1 MAQDGLTFGVMAIEG
16 SYQSSDKDMGKT
28 HEDIHQHQRNYK
40 RDFEPLVEEL
50 TDTSINDIGYNL
62 ALKKAHEVG
71 VKSPEEWK
79 EYNEG
84 LRPSRRKDSYEEYL
98 LGLSSNFIKGKERAL
113 DKKLLSSEKR
123 RNIRTELT
131 YIKQNHNLPV
141 YGTLYYLGSVKD
153 YDNKTLAQIDAIRK
167 AKAETLREFFKS
179 PAFQELHPG
188 LFRAELHFDERG
200 DLHAQ
205 SQELFV
211 NVDKRGR
218 VSFSQRAVLKKLLT
232 ARFGEKE
239 LNRRLNMLCYAHRQV
254 PKQGKDKKGT
264 ERADFKYL
272 NMAINGADGGAPDKL
287 PNYSQA
293 EKNTRLIELARIEDF
308 YNLTATAERVFP
320 KYGLHWTWYNAYAT
334 DGRHRTAPEYTDD
347 LASERVERD
356 LSASKKELKE
366 TTEKTQKVSEE
377 LSELNKSIKQKKQ
390 DKKSLTNDL
399 DEVQKSLDQAQKAQA
414 AAAKQLQQ
422 VQQNIKKLKEDEK
435 QRQQRI
441 KRLDNQIEEQ
451 EQHSKD
457 LDTQIEHK
465 RGLLSKVEDRLKAA
479 NQRLKQVEENIQ
491 SNVYRKAFKA
501 VYPAMLALMAVFY
514 KKPAHDLKNFNYDQA
529 ARDIGSNSSV
539 AERNQQHLKGIKAD
553 ALAVAPQ
560 RKQVKSVPKQI
571 PKSEPKKPTDDGPEF

>member
-153 YDNKTLAQIDAIRK
+153 YDNKTPAQIDAIRK

-200 DLHAQ
+200 DLHTQ

-239 LNRRLNMLCYAHRQV
+239 LNRRLDMLCYAHRQV
-254 PKQGKDKKGT
+254 PKQGKAKKGT

-308 YNLTATAERVFP
+308 YTLTATAERVFP

-366 TTEKTQKVSEE
+366 TTEKTQKASEE
-377 LSELNKSIKQKKQ
+377 LSGLNKSIKK
-390 DKKSLTNDL
+390 KKSDKQALT
-399 DEVQKSLDQAQKAQA
+399 DEIYGIQKSLDIAQEAQSSA
-414 AAAKQLQQ
+414 FKQLQQ
-422 VQQNIKKLKEDEK
+422 VQQNIARLKEDEIRRK
-435 QRQQRI
+435 QRI
-441 KRLDNQIEEQ
+441 KRLDSQIEER
-451 EQHSKD
+451 EQQSQD
-457 LDTQIEHK
+457 LDSQIEHK
-465 RGLLSKVEDRLKAA
+465 QGLLRKVEDRLKMA
-479 NQRLKQVEENIQ
+479 NERLKQVEYNIQ
-491 SNVYRKAFKA
+491 NNVYRKAFKV
-501 VYPAMLALMAVFY
+501 VYPVLLALTAAFY
-514 KKPAHDLKNFNYDQA
+514 KKSAPDLKKLDYDQMA
-529 ARDIGSNSSV
+529 FDIGSGTYKS
-539 AERNQQHLKGIKAD
+539 ERNKHQFEGIKSD
-553 ALAVAPQ
+553 ALNA
-560 RKQVKSVPKQI
+560 SPK
-571 PKSEPKKPTDDGPEF
+571 PKASTKEPSKSEIKKPVDDGPQF

>member
-62 ALKKAHEVG
+62 ALKKAHELG

-153 YDNKTLAQIDAIRK
+153 YDNKTPNQIDAIRK
-167 AKAETLREFFKS
+167 AKAETLREFFNSQRFK
-179 PAFQELHPG
+179 ELHPG

-239 LNRRLNMLCYAHRQV
+239 LNRRLDMLCYAHRQV

-465 RGLLSKVEDRLKAA
+465 QGLLSKVEDRLKVA

-491 SNVYRKAFKA
+491 NNVYRKAFKA
-501 VYPAMLALMAVFY
+501 VYPVILALMAAFY
-514 KKPAHDLKNFNYDQA
+514 KKPAPDLKKVDYDQA
-529 ARDIGSNSSV
+529 VLDIASGRPGVKHNQ
-539 AERNQQHLKGIKAD
+539 ERLNKIEAD
-553 ALAVAPQ
+553 ALAATPQ
-560 RKQVKSVPKQI
+560 PKRPKTKPKQA
-571 PKSEPKKPTDDGPEF
+571 PKSEPKKPNDDELQF